1 MMRRVRRMPSVN
13 YFMPITGDK
22 TDPGEIVITVDE
34 YESLR
39 LKDLMELEQ
48 IEAAIMMGISQATFN
63 RLLASARKKVS
74 EAIINGK
81 AIRIEGGN
89 FKTFDQFIGH
99 RRGHHGIGSIIT
111 SESQDVCVCN
121 ECGYSLENNSEKE
134 CNSLKC
140 PVCGHQME
148 KLKRI

>member
-1 MMRRVRRMPSVN
+1 MRRVRRMPSVN
-13 YFMPITGDK
+13 YFMPVTDGK
-22 TDPGEIVITVDE
+22 TNPGEILITVDE

-39 LKDLMELEQ
+39 LKDLMGLEQ
-48 IEAAIMMGISQATFN
+48 TEAAIMMGISQATFN
-63 RLLASARKKVS
+63 RLLTSARKKVS

-81 AIRIEGGN
+81 ALRIEGGN

-99 RRGHHGIGSIIT
+99 RHGHRGMESAMA
-111 SESQDVCVCN
+111 SEGGDVCICN
-121 ECGYSLENNSEKE
+121 ECGYSFENKRDKE

-148 KLKRI
+148 KLKKI